1 MEYYGSTDVVNDSET
16 GVAKGGLVRYHLI
29 PHATSKGRIHGFL
42 FCEFLVSI
50 SLHTWLPMNVK
61 PDGI

>member
-1 MEYYGSTDVVNDSET
+1 MVNDSET

-29 PHATSKGRIHGFL
+29 PPATSKGRIHGFL